1 MTDPIYLIGQSLGI
15 LSTACAVARPFC
27 RKKKQILLLNI
38 GVNLLVACNYILIG
52 QIGSGAF
59 LGLVCVVQSLCSM
72 AHEAKGT
79 RVSNWEVGFFGL
91 LYLIFGLIGFFSAVG
106 FPPAPALST
115 LLELAPLA
123 GTALMMAAIYAPSEQ
138 ATRKLLLF
146 NGILWTAYALAKGSS
161 TFLTNA
167 TSATAAG
174 VALWRYHSINK
185 E

>member
-1 MTDPIYLIGQSLGI
+1 MTDPTCLVGQSLGI
-15 LSTACAVARPFC
+15 LSTLCAICRPFC

-52 QIGSGAF
+52 QFGSGAF

-72 AHEAKGT
+72 WHESRGT
-79 RVSNWEVGFFGL
+79 QAGNREVGLFGG
-91 LYLIFGLIGFFSAVG
+91 LYLIFGLVGFFSAVG
-106 FPPAPALST
+106 FPHAPAWAT

-146 NGILWTAYALAKGSS
+146 NGILWTAYALFKGSS
-161 TFLTNA
+161 TCLTNA
-167 TSATAAG
+167 TSAAAAG
-174 VALWRYHSINK
+174 IALWRYHKISK

>member
-1 MTDPIYLIGQSLGI
+1 MTESIYLIGQGLGI
-15 LSTACAVARPFC
+15 LSTICAIARPFC
-27 RKKKQILLLNI
+27 KKKMQILALNI
-38 GVNLLVACNYILIG
+38 GVNLLVATNYILIG
-52 QIGSGAF
+52 QFGSGAL

-123 GTALMMAAIYAPSEQ
+123 GTALMMAAIYAPNEQ
-138 ATRKLLLF
+138 ATRRLLLC
-146 NGILWTAYALAKGSS
+146 NGILWTIYALTKGSS

-167 TSATAAG
+167 TSASAAG
-174 VALWRYHSINK
+174 IALWRYRHQHK